1 MSVDARI
8 ARGGVLGLWAVFFVV
23 LWWSGTSDRYLG
35 SRTQW
40 IVPFGAVV
48 LTLAALAYGYGY
60 FRARRRGPSLTL
72 REATSLFA
80 LLVPLAAVLL
90 VPHAALGSFAA
101 TRKGGITFPLARPAA
116 PSAPSQASFLDIRI
130 AEGDRDFAAEAGIR
144 DGAHVRLLGF
154 VTRSRDVPAG
164 TFELARF
171 YVACC
176 IADAEA
182 VGVPI
187 DGRAQAVRQGR
198 FEHDTWLDVTGS
210 LERRG
215 KRFIVAAD
223 RITRVPTPKQPYLS
237 FRT

>member
-1 MSVDARI
+1 VSVDARV
-8 ARGGVLGLWAVFFVV
+8 ARGGVLTLWAIFFVA
-23 LWWSGTSDRYLG
+23 LWWTGTADRYLG

-40 IVPFGAVV
+40 IAPFGAVV
-48 LTLAALAYGYGY
+48 LALSSLAYGYG
-60 FRARRRGPSLTL
+60 FVHARRGGPALTL
-72 REATSLFA
+72 REAASLFA

-90 VPHAALGSFAA
+90 VPHSALGSFAA
-101 TRKGGITFPLARPAA
+101 SRKGGVTFPLARPAA
-116 PSAPSQASFLDIRI
+116 PPAPSQASFLDIRI
-130 AEGDRDFAAEAGIR
+130 AEGDKVFAADAGIR
-144 DGAHVRLLGF
+144 EGAHVRLLGF
-154 VTRSRDVPAG
+154 VTRSRDVPPG

-187 DGRAQAVRQGR
+187 DGRALGQRR
-198 FEHDTWLDVTGS
+198 FEHDTWLQLTGS

-215 KRFIVAAD
+215 KHFVVAAD

>member
-1 MSVDARI
+1 VTIDARI
-8 ARGGVLGLWAVFFVV
+8 ARGGVLSLWAVFFLG
-23 LWWSGTSDRYLG
+23 LWATGTSDRFLG

-48 LTLAALAYGYGY
+48 LALAAVAYAYGYL
-60 FRARRRGPSLTL
+60 RARRRGPSLTL
-72 REATSLFA
+72 REAASLFA

-101 TRKGGITFPLARPAA
+101 SRKGGITFPLARPAA
-116 PSAPSQASFLDIRI
+116 PSALSEASFLDIRI
-130 AEGDRDFAAEAGIR
+130 AEGDRDFASEAGIR
-144 DGAHVRLLGF
+144 DGVHVSLLGF

-171 YVACC
+171 YISCC

-187 DGRAQAVRQGR
+187 AGHGR
-198 FEHDTWLDVTGS
+198 FRHDTWLKVSGA

-215 KRFIVAAD
+215 KRFVVAAD
-223 RITRVPTPKQPYLS
+223 RITQVPAPKQPYLS

>member
-8 ARGGVLGLWAVFFVV
+8 ARGGVLMVWAVFFVV
-23 LWWSGTSDRYLG
+23 LWCSGTADRYLG

-48 LTLAALAYGYGY
+48 LALASLAYGYGY
-60 FRARRRGPSLTL
+60 LRTRRRGPALTL

-101 TRKGGITFPLARPAA
+101 TRKGGVTFPLVRPAA
-116 PSAPSQASFLDIRI
+116 PSTPSQASFLDIRI
-130 AEGDRDFAAEAGIR
+130 AEGDKDFAKSAGIR
-144 DGAHVRLLGF
+144 EGTRVRLLGF
-154 VTRSRDVPAG
+154 VTRSTDVPPG

-171 YVACC
+171 YIACC
-176 IADAEA
+176 IADAMA

-187 DGRAQAVRQGR
+187 DGHSLSRGR
-198 FEHDTWLDVTGS
+198 FPHDTWLEVAGS

-215 KRFIVAAD
+215 KRFVVAA
-223 RITRVPTPKQPYLS
+223 TELQRVPTPEQPYLS